1 MPMSPTVEA
10 ALTQLRTLREAHFTV
25 VLPLMQKGH
34 KYKLDIHAMA
44 VVDRSL
50 ALLRGF
56 CDLVAAKNMIAAA
69 PLLRC
74 QLDNG
79 VRFFASTLVQN
90 PHDLANAILNG
101 TPVRKIRDRPG
112 ELMRDAYLVEKLT
125 AHVPWAKRLYDQA
138 SGYVHFS
145 EQHIINTI
153 GIPDEEGMTQIAITG
168 YDGSVWTDQKYAE
181 AIEAFE
187 YSTRLVL
194 ELVEMWAQTCRESQ
208 PQEA

>member
-1 MPMSPTVEA
+1 MSPTVEA